1 MSFKVIQIA
10 DEDFSA
16 NPPYVHALVNDPTH
30 KIVTGL
36 KIVNHSV
43 IESVFNKV
51 KSFIT
56 DLNVKE
62 RSEQF
67 FTIESKIYD
76 LTLFFEADGDQ
87 LLIGIESGKLNKGE
101 FYKLLEIIDTT
112 VAELFNA
119 SNMRKRRM
127 SEDYD
132 DSSYKRSRMG
142 AKRRKTKKKS
152 KKTMKKKHRR

>member
-1 MSFKVIQIA
+1 MAFKVIQIA
-10 DEDFSA
+10 DENFSA
-16 NPPYVHALVNDPTH
+16 NPPYIHALVDDPTH
-30 KIVTGL
+30 KIVMGL

-56 DLNVKE
+56 DLNVTE

-76 LTLFFEADGDQ
+76 LTLFFEADSDK

-101 FYKLLEIIDTT
+101 FYKLLEIMDTT

-127 SEDYD
+127 SEDD
-132 DSSYKRSRMG
+132 DGSSYKRSRIG
-142 AKRRKTKKKS
+142 AKRRKTRKTRKTKKAS
-152 KKTMKKKHRR
+152 K